1 MGILEDAKAIAAQI
15 AALPLDE
22 RIDTLNEVR
31 RVFHE
36 VSPFRSEPVDLVIW
50 ARQSDVRAN
59 NYNPNAVAPPEME
72 LLRHSIAANGY
83 TQPIVVHHE
92 DAFVV
97 VDGYHRNRVGRECPE
112 IRERIHGCLPL
123 TQIRADRSDMN
134 ARIAATVQHNRA
146 RGEHSVERMSELVRE
161 LYEAGWKDEQIQK
174 ELGMEL
180 DEVIRLK
187 QITGLA
193 ALFAQRDFSE
203 AWEASQ

>member
-1 MGILEDAKAIAAQI
+1 MGILDDARALAAQL
-15 AALPLDE
+15 AVLPLDE
-22 RIDTLNEVR
+22 KIDTLNGVR
-31 RVFHE
+31 RVLHD

-72 LLRHSIAANGY
+72 LLRHSVAANGY
-83 TQPIVVHHE
+83 TQPIVVHQE
-92 DAFVV
+92 DAYVV

-112 IRERIHGCLPL
+112 IRERVHGCLPV

-161 LYEAGWKDEQIQK
+161 LYEAGCKDEQIQK
-174 ELGMEL
+174 ELGMEI
-180 DEVIRLK
+180 DEVVRLK

-203 AWEASQ
+203 AWEANQ

>member
-83 TQPIVVHHE
+83 TQPIVVHR
-92 DAFVV
+92 DNAFVV

-112 IRERIHGCLPL
+112 IAARIHGRLPV
-123 TQIRADRSDMN
+123 TQIRAERSDLN

-180 DEVIRLK
+180 DEVVRLK

-193 ALFAQRDFSE
+193 ALFAQREFSE
-203 AWEASQ
+203 AWEAAK